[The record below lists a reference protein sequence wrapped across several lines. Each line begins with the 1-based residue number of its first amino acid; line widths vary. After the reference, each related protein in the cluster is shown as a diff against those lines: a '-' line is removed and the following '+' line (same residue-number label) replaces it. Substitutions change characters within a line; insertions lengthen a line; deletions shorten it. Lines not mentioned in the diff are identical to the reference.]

1 MLDTTDWEPHILL
14 EKRVDSEVVFRAR
27 CDEIGVGAATFNA
40 LKNRGWA
47 SFGSYAF
54 SVTTNP
60 GQLTDQDFD
69 TKVALP
75 VLGAVAHPDAAK
87 LRRLLFESYTLTAS
101 ELKRKAETN
110 ESDAPKK
117 LPVQEVAAFVT

>member
-1 MLDTTDWEPHILL
+1 MY
-14 EKRVDSEVVFRAR
+14 
-27 CDEIGVGAATFNA
+27 
-40 LKNRGWA
+40 

-60 GQLTDQDFD
+60 GQLSDADFD
-69 TKVALP
+69 TKIAVP
-75 VLGAVAHPDAAK
+75 VLGAVARQDAAR

-110 ESDAPKK
+110 ESDAPKSCRSRK
-117 LPVQEVAAFVT
+117 SQPDSRHCSRSLRP